1 MTSALLIPCYNA
13 ERFLPRLR
21 EQVDRLRPAFDE
33 VLLVDDASSDRT
45 ADIAESLG
53 FRIHRLSHNV
63 GPGGAR
69 NALARLATAEWI
81 HFHDVDDELA
91 PDYLA
96 RVQPACI
103 GIEAVFHAVDF
114 VREDTRRFEIRW
126 QVDPAALAAAPAAT
140 LLTSP
145 MPSTS
150 SFLRRDRFLALGG
163 FDEQRRCFEDGD
175 FHFRLAASGAR
186 VAVVPDV
193 LEWSLRHDRGAGANQ
208 HYCFVCRLEFLEG
221 YAAQQPAHLHAAIA
235 AEAERAAVALLRTN
249 DHANARRA
257 IALARRLGR
266 IVPQSHHP
274 LFRLLK
280 LILPATTA
288 LRLQDRWRARS
299 GNLPS

>member
-1 MTSALLIPCYNA
+1 MSTALLVPCYNA

-21 EQVDRLRPAFDE
+21 EQIDRLRPAFDE
-33 VLLVDDASSDRT
+33 VLLVDDGSGDRT
-45 ADIAESLG
+45 ADVAESFG
-53 FRIHRLSHNV
+53 FRIHRLSRNL

-91 PDYLA
+91 SDYLA
-96 RVQPACI
+96 RVQPACT
-103 GIEAVFHAVDF
+103 GVQAVFHAVDF
-114 VREDTRRFEIRW
+114 LREDTRRFEIRW
-126 QVDPAALAAAPAAT
+126 RVDPAALAAAPAAT

-150 SFLRRDRFLALGG
+150 SFLRRERFLALGG

-186 VAVVPDV
+186 LAAIPDV

-221 YAAQQPAHLHAAIA
+221 YAAQQPAHLHTAIA
-235 AEAERAAVALLRTN
+235 AEAERAAVALLRAGDN
-249 DHANARRA
+249 ANARRA

-266 IVPQSHHP
+266 TVPTTRHP
-274 LFRLLK
+274 LLRALRAV
-280 LILPATTA
+280 LPATTV
-288 LRLQDRWRARS
+288 LRWQDRWRSAQ
-299 GNLPS
+299 